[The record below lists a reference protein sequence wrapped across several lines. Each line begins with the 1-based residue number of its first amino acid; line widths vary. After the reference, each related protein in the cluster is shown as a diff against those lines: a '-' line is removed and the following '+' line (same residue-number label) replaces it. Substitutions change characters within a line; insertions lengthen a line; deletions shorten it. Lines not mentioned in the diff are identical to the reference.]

1 MLERSPLAAHPH
13 IQRQGSHNL
22 MMNDLLTVLSLSLD
36 SLRSHFV
43 VIFSDSHCCNFV
55 VSHCSVSGF
64 LGLIASFF
72 NYNIRILRIG
82 VNSFLRI
89 FYGAEFSA
97 QRCALPARGGLSR
110 VRVQARVGLVNRA
123 KPNFHQ

>member
-1 MLERSPLAAHPH
+1 
-13 IQRQGSHNL
+13 
-22 MMNDLLTVLSLSLD
+22 MMSDLLTVLSLSLD

-43 VIFSDSHCCNFV
+43 VIFSDSHCCKFV

-72 NYNIRILRIG
+72 NYNIRIVRIG

-89 FYGAEFSA
+89 LYGAEFSA
-97 QRCALPARGGLSR
+97 QRTLQLSGPDGR
-110 VRVQARVGLVNRA
+110 EAAGWSRSTGSDGSVLT
-123 KPNFHQ
+123 